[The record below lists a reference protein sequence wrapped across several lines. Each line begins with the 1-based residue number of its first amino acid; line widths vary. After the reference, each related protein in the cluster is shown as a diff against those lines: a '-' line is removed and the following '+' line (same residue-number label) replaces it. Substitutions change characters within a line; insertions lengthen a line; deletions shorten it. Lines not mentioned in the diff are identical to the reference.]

1 MVEISNVAA
10 IQFGGKERKMAAVLS
25 NVPHSVGN

>member
-1 MVEISNVAA
+1 MSNVAA
-10 IQFGGKERKMAAVLS
+10 IQFGGKERTMAALLS